1 MCTIIIVNLLL
12 TCCLAALHRH
22 ALLEST
28 LKHKMC
34 LFVLVKEERKKKKS
48 NPQNETEFLISSL
61 PSQGLFLSETFVPP
75 NSKL

>member
-34 LFVLVKEERKKKKS
+34 LFVLVKEERKKKKVI
-48 NPQNETEFLISSL
+48 LKMKL
-61 PSQGLFLSETFVPP
+61 
-75 NSKL
+75 NS

>member
-28 LKHKMC
+28 LKHKMF
-34 LFVLVKEERKKKKS
+34 LFVLVKEERKKKS
-48 NPQNETEFLISSL
+48 NTENETEFLISSL